1 MKPPTKK
8 CIQQKTK
15 KTLNISLFF
24 FLGENLKKKKMST
37 FLNKKRGK
45 RNHHCGTTIDFVCG
59 ETPFARWN
67 VDVDDDKEEEEETIS
82 FFLSFFRDDVND
94 RG

>member
-1 MKPPTKK
+1 
-8 CIQQKTK
+8 
-15 KTLNISLFF
+15 
-24 FLGENLKKKKMST
+24 MST

-67 VDVDDDKEEEEETIS
+67 VDDFPTTKKKKKKKKKKT
-82 FFLSFFRDDVND
+82 FLSFFFRDDVND
-94 RG
+94 VNDGDAK